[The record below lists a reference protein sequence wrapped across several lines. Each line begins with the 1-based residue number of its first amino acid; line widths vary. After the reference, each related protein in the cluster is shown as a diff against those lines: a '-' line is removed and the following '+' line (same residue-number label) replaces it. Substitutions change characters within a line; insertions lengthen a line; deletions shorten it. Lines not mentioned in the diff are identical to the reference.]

1 MNKDKCDMVNTPDNI
16 DPVKID
22 DSIQLLKKYIDE
34 SSITQVISI
43 LEELKQNPNDTSLL
57 AQFPDALN
65 NTGVIKGAVLT
76 YAPYLILLLSDDP
89 FANN

>member
-1 MNKDKCDMVNTPDNI
+1 MVNTPDNI

-57 AQFPDALN
+57 AQFSDALN
-65 NTGVIKGAVLT
+65 NIGVIKGAVLT
-76 YAPYLILLLSDDP
+76 YTPYLILLLSDDH

>member
-1 MNKDKCDMVNTPDNI
+1 M
-16 DPVKID
+16 
-22 DSIQLLKKYIDE
+22 DE

-57 AQFPDALN
+57 AQLTDALN
-65 NTGVIKGAVLT
+65 NLGVIQGAVLT
-76 YAPYLILLLSDDP
+76 YAPYLILLLTDDP